1 MRERLLWKLWFLF
14 NKCQIQLCSVWWIK
28 DEDSRV
34 SMYTSSKHCWL
45 FLKSFSS
52 SVSNFFISFQARN
65 EYGWSQPS
73 EMFSFTTSQKNIQ
86 SEFASTTTSTLTNA
100 TKNIICFIRVVL
112 VILLLFKIVE
122 TNSSTKML
130 SCLQCCRSSHPGFEL
145 GRPRKLYQ
153 PRSWLKPLLAS
164 CLPSSSVLRCRKIDA
179 SENNNNSK
187 NNNNNNDK
195 FLPSSFWHQSCQ
207 MPPPERNSSL
217 GNLWILIKEYLKY

>member
-1 MRERLLWKLWFLF
+1 
-14 NKCQIQLCSVWWIK
+14 
-28 DEDSRV
+28 
-34 SMYTSSKHCWL
+34 MYTSSKHCWL

-73 EMFSFTTSQKNIQ
+73 EMFSFTTSQKNFQ

-100 TKNIICFIRVVL
+100 IKTQS
-112 VILLLFKIVE
+112 VILFKIVE
-122 TNSSTKML
+122 TNSRSKML
-130 SCLQCCRSSHPGFEL
+130 SSLQCCRSSHPGFEL
-145 GRPRKLYQ
+145 GRPCQLLK
-153 PRSWLKPLLAS
+153 PKSWLKPLLAS

-195 FLPSSFWHQSCQ
+195 FLPSSF
-207 MPPPERNSSL
+207 
-217 GNLWILIKEYLKY
+217 